1 MAHFKAAWA
10 ADSLNGLKR
19 FNGAG
24 ELPRSMVREAPG
36 RRRRPGSWLQSA
48 STRPLCEYG
57 SCQTCVTRNPYCHS
71 KTIRFVKFA
80 AIAVLFA
87 EYLLAY
93 AIVILVHKS
102 RTLAAPAPGY
112 AGACLLKER
121 PSWGW
126 ATRRSHDLHTCR
138 SPVVLVLVSAPI
150 GAASSQHVHAH
161 VACTVCPL
169 LVPIA
174 SRAALSEAR

>member
-1 MAHFKAAWA
+1 MYGLCCCRAVSAA
-10 ADSLNGLKR
+10 
-19 FNGAG
+19 
-24 ELPRSMVREAPG
+24 V
-36 RRRRPGSWLQSA
+36 
-48 STRPLCEYG
+48 RPLCAVGLSG
-57 SCQTCVTRNPYCHS
+57 SCKAVTLGPDSDGTPRLSDSAVRLSTCVTRNPYCHS

-150 GAASSQHVHAH
+150 GAASSQHVHI
-161 VACTVCPL
+161 ACAVCPL

>member
-1 MAHFKAAWA
+1 MPGAACSALGGSGGAPRVVLLGRGSSFPLPPRKA
-10 ADSLNGLKR
+10 
-19 FNGAG
+19 
-24 ELPRSMVREAPG
+24 RE
-36 RRRRPGSWLQSA
+36 
-48 STRPLCEYG
+48 
-57 SCQTCVTRNPYCHS
+57 TCVTRNPYCHS

-102 RTLAAPAPGY
+102 RTLAAHARLRW
-112 AGACLLKER
+112 GACLLKER

-161 VACTVCPL
+161 VHVACAVCPL

>member
-1 MAHFKAAWA
+1 MHIVGFSFGDANFSSGGQHGARACRKDA
-10 ADSLNGLKR
+10 SLI
-19 FNGAG
+19 
-24 ELPRSMVREAPG
+24 
-36 RRRRPGSWLQSA
+36 RPFGG
-48 STRPLCEYG
+48 T
-57 SCQTCVTRNPYCHS
+57 TCVTRNPYCHS

-126 ATRRSHDLHTCR
+126 AT
-138 SPVVLVLVSAPI
+138 P
-150 GAASSQHVHAH
+150 AAFA
-161 VACTVCPL
+161 
-169 LVPIA
+169 
-174 SRAALSEAR
+174 